1 MRLGHIELFC
11 RNQAATQAFY
21 VDVLGFEETE
31 IQGGNVTWLRLDDA
45 EILLRPGRKKSNDPS
60 YTDSSQAMVFYCDD
74 LAELMERLDA
84 KQIQLGEPDG
94 APDCLTFQ
102 DPDGRWIQAVEKF

>member
-11 RNQAATQAFY
+11 RDQAATQAFY

-45 EILLRPGRKKSNDPS
+45 DILLRPGRKKATDAS
-60 YTDSSQAMVFYCDD
+60 YTDSSQALVFYCDD
-74 LAELMERLDA
+74 LLDLMERLENSGT
-84 KQIQLGEPDG
+84 KLGEPDG